1 MDNATSPEGK
11 AAALT
16 EKIVEAFGGIRPMA
30 AKLDMPVTTV
40 QGWKKR
46 GAIPA
51 ARHPDILAAAARET
65 IAIDPDELEQT
76 DPGGANSKLEARPPG
91 LDRLGSASQNRGG
104 SVALAVAGL
113 ALLITLGA
121 GAAGWVLYV
130 QPMEQRVASLESR
143 VATLEP
149 GSNLVR
155 RLDVLEAEIAQKPP
169 VAAGSQ
175 PSAQGNEAAPANGDR
190 LAALEQQVADIKS
203 GAAQT
208 QELTKRLSDLQIVAG
223 GRELLAQSIR
233 DIQSSTAATQGE
245 VERLDNALKAVGQ
258 RLDQVDAVLSERRQQ
273 ALRAEAVV
281 LAIGQLRAALHT
293 SKPFARE
300 IASVRAITADDK
312 EMGALLDQLQ
322 PMAESGVPNEDD
334 LRTEFGR
341 LAPEIVRSSVVGDGS
356 SWWRQMLYRVESVV
370 SIRRVGQAVPGDK
383 TDAIVARAEAKLDED
398 DLKSA
403 VDTLHALAGLP
414 AQVAA
419 AWLHDAEQR
428 IQVDAGEAELSRLA
442 IDRVAAGPDRTAS
455 QGSVPTP
462 NTAPAQAPPQTSDP
476 TPAPDHPAEQSR

>member
-1 MDNATSPEGK
+1 MDNGTGPDGK

-65 IAIDPDELEQT
+65 IAIDPEELEQT
-76 DPGGANSKLEARPPG
+76 DPGAANSRSDARPAG
-91 LDRLGSASQNRGG
+91 LDRPAEASQTGR
-104 SVALAVAGL
+104 SSAAALTVAGL
-113 ALLITLGA
+113 ALLVALGA
-121 GAAGWVLYV
+121 GAAGWVFYV

-169 VAAGSQ
+169 TAAGPQ
-175 PSAQGNEAAPANGDR
+175 PSAPGNETTPANADR
-190 LAALEQQVADIKS
+190 LAALEQQVADIKA

-208 QELTKRLSDLQIVAG
+208 QDLAKRLSDLQIAAG

-281 LAIGQLRAALHT
+281 LAVGQLRAALHT

-300 IASVRAITADDK
+300 IASLRAITADDK
-312 EMGALLDQLQ
+312 EIGALLDQLQ

-341 LAPEIVRSSVVGDGS
+341 LAPEIVRSAVVGDGS

-442 IDRVAAGPDRTAS
+442 IDRVATGPDRA
-455 QGSVPTP
+455 
-462 NTAPAQAPPQTSDP
+462 AAQAPVPASSTSPAPAPTSDP
-476 TPAPDHPAEQSR
+476 TPAPDHPQEQSQ